1 MLNPG
6 KAHARSLTRL
16 NLAGFGVMASK
27 ETWIRTAPDTVR
39 ATFLTR
45 FPTWFRLGV
54 IRSVEARPNRS
65 HPKHRA
71 QGLVFLLSLLLAS
84 VLAAFSQSIS
94 GASASPSAIHG
105 APHDPQTDA
114 AFDHFYNMD
123 YDRATQEFEKI
134 VEKRPNDPFAVN
146 HLLTA
151 VLMRDLY
158 DTGAMNTGDYANDS
172 FIGRTPRPTDPKV
185 KERIKQLV
193 RRAEALE
200 EEELKANP
208 KDVNAL
214 YCRGVSRAQF
224 SVYTGLIERAWFSA
238 LRNAVG
244 ARHDH
249 ERVLELDPNYVD
261 AKMVVGTHNYVI
273 GRLPWSVKVAAALAG
288 LSGSAEKG
296 LEYLREVARSEGENS
311 VDAKVVLTLFLR
323 REKQYDEAIG
333 YMNEL
338 SVRYPRNHL
347 FLTEV
352 ANLQRASGHLPEAE
366 ASYRKVWQTG
376 REGKYGTLHYEL
388 AAWGLG
394 ELLRSEK
401 SLAGAAAAYDLVNQA
416 PNPDPDILQK
426 ANLAAGEMY
435 DLLDKRDL
443 AMKKYETVLAGNA
456 NTGPADQARR
466 YIKEAYRE

>member
-1 MLNPG
+1 VTPHTKNLP
-6 KAHARSLTRL
+6 TRL
-16 NLAGFGVMASK
+16 PPAHRLLILVCALFASC
-27 ETWIRTAPDTVR
+27 IPALGQSHPAPD
-39 ATFLTR
+39 ASH
-45 FPTWFRLGV
+45 GV
-54 IRSVEARPNRS
+54 
-65 HPKHRA
+65 
-71 QGLVFLLSLLLAS
+71 
-84 VLAAFSQSIS
+84 
-94 GASASPSAIHG
+94 
-105 APHDPQTDA
+105 PHDPQTDV

-134 VEKRPNDPFAVN
+134 VEKHPNDPFAIN
-146 HLLTA
+146 HLLTS
-151 VLMRDLY
+151 VLMHNLY

-172 FIGRTPRPTDPKV
+172 FIGRTPRPTDTKV
-185 KERIKQLV
+185 KERIKELV
-193 RRAEALE
+193 RRAEDLE
-200 EEELKANP
+200 EQQLKTNS

-224 SVYTGLIERAWFSA
+224 SVYTGLVERAWFSA

-249 ERVLELDPNYVD
+249 EHVLEIDPNYLD

-273 GRLPWSVKVAAALAG
+273 GRLPWSVKMAAALAG
-288 LSGSAEKG
+288 LSGSPEKG
-296 LEYLREVARSEGENS
+296 LDYLREVAKSDGENA

-323 REKQYDEAIG
+323 REHQYDEALG

-338 SVRYPRNHL
+338 AAKYPRNHL

-352 ANLQRASGHLPEAE
+352 ANLQRAAGHLQEAE
-366 ASYRKVWQTG
+366 ATYRKVWQSG
-376 REGKYGTLHYEL
+376 REGKYGNLHYEM
-388 AAWGLG
+388 ATWGLG
-394 ELLRSEK
+394 ELLRSQK
-401 SLAGAAAAYDLVNQA
+401 DLAGAATAYDLVNEA

-435 DLLDKRDL
+435 DLQQKRDL
-443 AMKKYETVLAGNA
+443 AMKKYQTVLAGNA

>member
-1 MLNPG
+1 VTLQ
-6 KAHARSLTRL
+6 T
-16 NLAGFGVMASK
+16 NLPTKFQGSAQILLIFLALIIALRIPALSQAPASGV
-27 ETWIRTAPDTVR
+27 P
-39 ATFLTR
+39 
-45 FPTWFRLGV
+45 
-54 IRSVEARPNRS
+54 
-65 HPKHRA
+65 
-71 QGLVFLLSLLLAS
+71 
-84 VLAAFSQSIS
+84 
-94 GASASPSAIHG
+94 HG

-134 VEKRPNDPFAVN
+134 LEKSPSDPFAVN
-146 HLLTA
+146 HLLTV
-151 VLMRDLY
+151 VLMHDLY

-172 FIGRTPRPTDPKV
+172 FIGRTPRPTDTKV
-185 KERIKQLV
+185 KDQIKGLV
-193 RRAEALE
+193 LRAEALE
-200 EEELKANP
+200 EDELKANS

-214 YCRGVSRAQF
+214 YCRGVTRAQF
-224 SVYTGLIERAWFSA
+224 SVYTGLVERAWFSA

-249 ERVLELDPNYVD
+249 ERVLELDPSYLD

-273 GRLPWSVKVAAALAG
+273 GRLPWSVKVAAAMAG

-296 LEYLREVARSEGENS
+296 LAYLRDVAKSDGENAL
-311 VDAKVVLTLFLR
+311 DAKVVLTLFLR
-323 REKQYDEAIG
+323 REHQYDEALG
-333 YMNEL
+333 YMNDL
-338 SVRYPRNHL
+338 STKYPRNYL

-352 ANLQRASGHLPEAE
+352 ANLQRAAGRLPEAE
-366 ASYRKVWQTG
+366 AAYRRVWQNG
-376 REGKYGTLHYEL
+376 REGKYGSLHYEL

-401 SLAGAAAAYDLVNQA
+401 NLAGAAAAYELVNEA

-443 AMKKYETVLAGNA
+443 AMKRYETVLAGNA
-456 NTGPADQARR
+456 NTTPADLARR
-466 YIKEAYRE
+466 YIKDAYRE

>member
-1 MLNPG
+1 M
-6 KAHARSLTRL
+6 
-16 NLAGFGVMASK
+16 V
-27 ETWIRTAPDTVR
+27 
-39 ATFLTR
+39 
-45 FPTWFRLGV
+45 
-54 IRSVEARPNRS
+54 
-65 HPKHRA
+65 
-71 QGLVFLLSLLLAS
+71 
-84 VLAAFSQSIS
+84 
-94 GASASPSAIHG
+94 
-105 APHDPQTDA
+105 
-114 AFDHFYNMD
+114 
-123 YDRATQEFEKI
+123 
-134 VEKRPNDPFAVN
+134 
-146 HLLTA
+146 
-151 VLMRDLY
+151 
-158 DTGAMNTGDYANDS
+158 
-172 FIGRTPRPTDPKV
+172 
-185 KERIKQLV
+185 
-193 RRAEALE
+193 
-200 EEELKANP
+200 
-208 KDVNAL
+208 
-214 YCRGVSRAQF
+214 
-224 SVYTGLIERAWFSA
+224 ERAWFSA

-249 ERVLELDPNYVD
+249 EHVLELDPSYTD

-288 LSGSAEKG
+288 LSGSPEKG
-296 LEYLREVARSEGENS
+296 LEYLRDVARSGGENS

-323 REKQYDEAIG
+323 REHQYDEALG

-338 SVRYPRNHL
+338 SVRYPRNYL

-352 ANLQRASGHLPEAE
+352 ANLQRAAGRLQEAE
-366 ASYRKVWQTG
+366 ATYRKVWQNG

-401 SLAGAAAAYDLVNQA
+401 NLAAAAAAYDLVNEA

-435 DLLDKRDL
+435 DLLDKREL